1 MKICF
6 VTGSLKFSGA
16 EKIISMLMD
25 KLNERG
31 HDISVILLSKKEA
44 VEGFDYA
51 TQYPCFV
58 RGNPV
63 SKVLNRIKKIRK
75 IAKEN
80 KFDAIIS
87 FNALFNIDVLFAL
100 MGTKSNVICCD
111 RNDPVYDPPELN
123 RRIRRKI
130 FYPLSKGF
138 VFQTEVIKNY
148 YKEGIRKK
156 SVVIPNFI
164 EADYECVAENKRRK
178 VIATS
183 ARLDDNQKNHV
194 MLLKG
199 FAEFSKTNSE
209 YTLEM
214 YGDGPDRA
222 KYEALIKE
230 LGMEEKIILCG
241 RVENVSER
249 LKDIEIFVLTSK
261 FEGMPN
267 ALIEAMATGLPCIST
282 DCGGGGAA
290 ALIENNVN
298 GILIPQNDIKAFT
311 KALEKLAS
319 DEALRIELGKNAY
332 KINQRL
338 DINKIAVMWEDAIE
352 KLTKGTDK

>member
-16 EKIISMLMD
+16 QKIMSMLME

-31 HDISVILLSKKEA
+31 HEISVIILKNIEK
-44 VEGFDYA
+44 VEGYDYA
-51 TQYPCFV
+51 KQYYCFV
-58 RGNPV
+58 NGNPI
-63 SKVLNRIKKIRK
+63 SKVLKRAKLIRK

-87 FNALFNIDVLFAL
+87 FNAIYNIDVILSL
-100 MGTKSNVICCD
+100 LGSGEGVICCD
-111 RNDPVYDPPELN
+111 RNDPVYDPPQFD
-123 RRIRRKI
+123 RRVRRALL
-130 FYPLSKGF
+130 YPLAKGF

-148 YKEGIRKK
+148 YKNNIRKK
-156 SVVIPNFI
+156 AFVIPNFI

-178 VIATS
+178 VVATM
-183 ARLDDNQKNHV
+183 ARLDDNQKNQT
-194 MLLKG
+194 MMIKG
-199 FAEFSKTNSE
+199 FAEFSKNNPD

-214 YGDGPDRA
+214 YGDGPDKE
-222 KYEALIKE
+222 KYEKLIKE
-230 LGMEEKIILCG
+230 LGMEEKVILCG

-249 LKDIEIFVLTSK
+249 LKDVEIFVLTSK

-290 ALIENNVN
+290 ALIENGVN
-298 GILIPQNDIKAFT
+298 GILIQQNDIKAYIES
-311 KALEKLAS
+311 LNKLAN
-319 DEALRIELGKNAY
+319 DEALRIEMGKNAY
-332 KINQRL
+332 KINEKL
-338 DINKIAVMWEDAIE
+338 DINKIAAMWEDAVS
-352 KLTKGTDK
+352 KFSKGNK

>member
-16 EKIISMLMD
+16 QKIVSMLME

-31 HDISVILLSKKEA
+31 HEISVIILKNIEKA
-44 VEGFDYA
+44 EGYDYA
-51 TQYPCFV
+51 KQYYCAV
-58 RGNPV
+58 SGNPV
-63 SKVLNRIKKIRK
+63 SKVLKRIKKIRK

-80 KFDAIIS
+80 RFDAIFS
-87 FNALFNIDVLFAL
+87 FNALYNIDVILALF
-100 MGTKSNVICCD
+100 GSREGVICCD
-111 RNDPVYDPPELN
+111 RNDPVYDPPQLN
-123 RRIRRKI
+123 RRIRRSLL
-130 FYPLSKGF
+130 YPFAKGF

-148 YKEGIRKK
+148 YGERIRKK

-164 EADYECVAENKRRK
+164 ENNYKCVAENKRRK
-178 VIATS
+178 VIATA
-183 ARLDDNQKNHV
+183 ARLDDNQKNQT
-194 MLLKG
+194 MLIKG
-199 FAEFSKTNSE
+199 FAEFCKINNE

-230 LGMEEKIILCG
+230 LNMEDKILLMG

-249 LKDIEIFVLTSK
+249 LEDVEIFVLTSK

-298 GILIPQNDIKAFT
+298 GILIEQNDIKAYVD
-311 KALEKLAS
+311 ALNRLAN
-319 DEALRIELGKNAY
+319 DESLRTEMGRNAY
-332 KINQRL
+332 KINEKLNIDKIAQL
-338 DINKIAVMWEDAIE
+338 WENAVVEINKGN
-352 KLTKGTDK
+352 KR